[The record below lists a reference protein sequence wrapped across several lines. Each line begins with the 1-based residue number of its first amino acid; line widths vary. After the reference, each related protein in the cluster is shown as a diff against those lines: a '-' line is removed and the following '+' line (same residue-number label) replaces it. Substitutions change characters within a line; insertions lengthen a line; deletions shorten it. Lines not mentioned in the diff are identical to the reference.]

1 MPEIASNKQACKQT
15 LPRRLSS
22 SLSLSLLLLRVSEV
36 VGFRSLESRE
46 KDFLVSKVVNGGDE
60 EAQGHRPR
68 PSSRIARCPHA
79 ALALA
84 SSLHVA
90 FVRADAYANAA
101 ADDQSI
107 DDRFDLQSEA
117 EGAEDAGGEQA
128 GAVGAGEVEGDG
140 GGVGG
145 GGSRAVG
152 GSLRGG
158 LLAAGGR
165 AGGLGGLGGAGAGAA
180 GGLGGAGRGGDGAAG
195 GVFGRELGAA
205 LDRQAGVLGVP
216 IPRVVGDALVP
227 VLAADEAGQSL
238 LVVGGVGRGAVG
250 ADAAVGQG
258 VLWRSQRLAV
268 RLMAER
274 QRLPGRKCWSR
285 SGHRRSEGRSVS
297 GNGTSSDAPGRERC
311 WHQWW
316 GQCRSRWCRSGRG
329 PGWRMPWRRGRRRSN
344 ACLRRRGF
352 ETWRWRS
359 GGGAHRVSKMIVCV
373 NRPAVRLDGLAPGW
387 ASAGAALLGQ
397 CVPGSRR
404 RRRDDGVSMA
414 EAWRLSGA
422 VKMEL
427 CV

>member
-1 MPEIASNKQACKQT
+1 M
-15 LPRRLSS
+15 
-22 SLSLSLLLLRVSEV
+22 
-36 VGFRSLESRE
+36 
-46 KDFLVSKVVNGGDE
+46 NGEDE

-90 FVRADAYANAA
+90 FVRADADANAA
-101 ADDQSI
+101 ADNQSI
-107 DDRFDLQSEA
+107 DDRFVLQSEA

-180 GGLGGAGRGGDGAAG
+180 GGLGGAGSGGDGAAG

-205 LDRQAGVLGVP
+205 LDGQAGVLGVLV
-216 IPRVVGDALVP
+216 PRVVGDALVP

-258 VLWRSQRLAV
+258 VLWEVSD
-268 RLMAER
+268 
-274 QRLPGRKCWSR
+274 WSC
-285 SGHRRSEGRSVS
+285 
-297 GNGTSSDAPGRERC
+297 D
-311 WHQWW
+311 
-316 GQCRSRWCRSGRG
+316 
-329 PGWRMPWRRGRRRSN
+329 
-344 ACLRRRGF
+344 
-352 ETWRWRS
+352 
-359 GGGAHRVSKMIVCV
+359 
-373 NRPAVRLDGLAPGW
+373 
-387 ASAGAALLGQ
+387 
-397 CVPGSRR
+397 
-404 RRRDDGVSMA
+404 
-414 EAWRLSGA
+414 
-422 VKMEL
+422 
-427 CV
+427 